1 MSMRSS
7 DAVVSNFH
15 STPDLSALGSPRF
28 VVTVDTEE
36 EFDWSAAFSR
46 SEYGTTHIGAMPRFQ
61 ALCDEFGVQ
70 PCYLV
75 DYPIT
80 QDAAA
85 VELLA
90 GYAAA
95 SRAEIGVQL
104 HPWVNP
110 PFEESVTVGNS
121 FACNLPPALEREK
134 LTVLHD
140 NIVSHMG
147 VWPDVYRAGR
157 YGAGPDTAA
166 ILSDLGILIDSSV
179 RTRFDYSGQGGP
191 DYAAHP
197 VNPYWLI
204 KNRVMELPLTTVFGG
219 RLRSA
224 GNIVFGR
231 IFGSEGARSMLART
245 GMLERIAL
253 TPEGIPVDKAIQ
265 GIDLALQE
273 RVKIITLSFH
283 SPSLAVGHTPYVRNA
298 GQLED
303 FYLWWDRVF
312 RHLAAKGVRPTT
324 MAEVKRASRYR
335 IGINDKCDLPLASI
349 GIAPLSA
356 RNDRKSGQGL

>member
-1 MSMRSS
+1 MLKRSS
-7 DAVVSNFH
+7 VASAPNFH
-15 STPDLSALGSPRF
+15 ATPDLSALGSPRF

-36 EFDWSAAFSR
+36 EFDWSAPFSR
-46 SEYGTTHIGAMPRFQ
+46 SKHGTTHISAMPRFQ

-80 QDAAA
+80 QDTAA

-90 GYAAA
+90 GYAANN
-95 SRAEIGVQL
+95 RAEIGVQL

-121 FACNLPPALEREK
+121 FACNLPAELEREK

-157 YGAGPDTAA
+157 YGAGPNTSA
-166 ILSDLGILIDSSV
+166 ILSDLGIAIDSSV
-179 RTRFDYSGQGGP
+179 RARFDYSGQGGP
-191 DYAAHP
+191 NYAAHP

-204 KNRVMELPLTTVFGG
+204 KDRVLELPLTTVFGG
-219 RLRSA
+219 RLRSV

-231 IFGSEGARSMLART
+231 IFGSDGARSMLART
-245 GMLERIAL
+245 AMLERIAL
-253 TPEGIPVDKAIQ
+253 TPEGIPVDKAIE
-265 GIDLALQE
+265 GIDLALKE
-273 RVKIITLSFH
+273 GVKIINLSFH
-283 SPSLAVGHTPYVRNA
+283 SPSLAVGHTPYVRSTE
-298 GQLED
+298 QLED
-303 FYLWWDRVF
+303 FYLWWGRVF
-312 RHLAAKGVRPTT
+312 RHLAEKGVRPTT

-335 IGINDKCDLPLASI
+335 IGAVDNIDLPLASI
-349 GIAPLSA
+349 AIAPLSA